1 MLFTDIK
8 TYFIE
13 SEEEKGEEE
22 SYIEELQST
31 HTIETMIEKVCDYHS
46 YDEFEASNYILVQ
59 VCKF

>member
-13 SEEEKGEEE
+13 SEVENGEED
-22 SYIEELQST
+22 SYIEELEGS
-31 HTIETMIEKVCDYHS
+31 HTIESMIEVVSNYHG
-46 YDEFEASNYILVQ
+46 YDEFESSNYILTQ